1 MSSTVK
7 VIVGRDG
14 VNLLGEGRA
23 RLLELLEEK
32 RSLRKAAS
40 DMGMSYRYAWGAI
53 KHLEE
58 VFGLPLVVSK
68 KGGSSG
74 GSTVLTPEGKE
85 LLEEYRRVRSAAISA
100 ADGELMRVTVILAA
114 SDDND
119 RFVSIDG
126 RLPWGR
132 VSVSEPP
139 ETVLTRLIKGMDL
152 PCHLFGGPSVRM
164 GKDGGLFLVYKASV
178 TGSIVKGRSLKELGP
193 EDRVLLE

>member
-23 RLLELLEEK
+23 RLLELIEKK

-40 DMGMSYRYAWGAI
+40 EMGMSYRYAWGAI

-74 GSTVLTPEGKE
+74 GGTVLTTEGKE
-85 LLEEYRRVRSAAISA
+85 LLEEYRRVRSTALSA
-100 ADGELMRVTVILAA
+100 TDGELMRVTVILAA
-114 SDDND
+114 RDDRG
-119 RFVSIDG
+119 RFASIDG
-126 RLPWGR
+126 RLPGGR
-132 VSVSEPP
+132 ASVSEPP
-139 ETVLTRLIKGMDL
+139 EKVLSRLIAGTDL
-152 PCHLFGGPSVRM
+152 PCQLLGGPSVRM
-164 GKDGGLFLVYKASV
+164 GKEGGLFLVYRASV
-178 TGSIVKGRSLKELGP
+178 TGSLVNGLSLKELGP
-193 EDRVLLE
+193 DERVLLE